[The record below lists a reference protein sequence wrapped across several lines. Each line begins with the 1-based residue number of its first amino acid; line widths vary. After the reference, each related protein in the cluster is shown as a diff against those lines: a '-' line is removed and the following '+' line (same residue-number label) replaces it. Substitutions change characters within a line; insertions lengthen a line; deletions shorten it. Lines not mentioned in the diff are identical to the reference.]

1 MTTPED
7 VGQAQRRTASGGGL
21 QSPLNLIHR
30 NNSPKSIGMRVSSRL
45 TPLILRPV
53 RKVLYWP
60 VSAIPHLPGGP
71 VHWLWL
77 VRFVVTIDTPLR
89 RAILGRAL
97 YARTE

>member
-1 MTTPED
+1 MTDPVACAE
-7 VGQAQRRTASGGGL
+7 RASGAGSQG
-21 QSPLNLIHR
+21 PLNLIHR